1 MQGVTRD
8 TKGDTP
14 VFPSSDAN
22 GPPSP
27 LSGSKRKKVARTSLT
42 LREKAIVKSFCE
54 QKMTNC
60 KSRGELVP
68 SQEVLR
74 REVVAQFGWSC
85 GRSTLSKIISMDWKL
100 LRGSHEGGEAP
111 RNPDMKRRRRPLF
124 PAFEADLV
132 KYLMAY
138 EDAEN
143 IRGGALETTE
153 YQPTGTNTGD
163 GGPVENYSLGET
175 RRPLTEAL
183 ILEEAQ
189 RLKQVHGISDDM
201 LVLSV
206 GWLARFKHRH
216 CIHLRKPAGVSNKC
230 MSSSNAEQV
239 SMGMW
244 TGALI
249 PPILPPPQNA
259 SEEVIQSEAISR
271 KLEEQG
277 IKALEQDPFDTD
289 SQAKITESIRLPNG
303 QKDVEISIEETP
315 EAIARVSMLYFPCEV
330 NGTQV
335 KAFVDSG
342 SQSTVMSSSCAE
354 RCGITRVVDNAGQA
368 VGVDSVTIVKK
379 VQMAPLKIGNEFYN
393 CSFTIL
399 DQQNADFIFGLDML
413 KRHRCSINLDK
424 NVLRFHE
431 GERYHEV
438 PFLLEHETPS
448 SEKRGDS
455 AQPPPMLDGVPN
467 LTSTAPPPAP
477 VEAEARGGQEIITE
491 AVGLEFPEQRV

>member
-1 MQGVTRD
+1 MQEATKD
-8 TKGDTP
+8 SKGDAP
-14 VFPSSDAN
+14 VVPSSDSSV
-22 GPPSP
+22 PPSP
-27 LSGSKRKKVARTSLT
+27 QPGNKRKKVARTSLT

-54 QKMTNC
+54 QKVTNC
-60 KSRGELVP
+60 KARGELVP

-100 LRGSHEGGEAP
+100 LRSSHEGGEAP

-132 KYLMAY
+132 KFIMAY
-138 EDAEN
+138 EGTEN
-143 IRGGALETTE
+143 MQDGASGATE
-153 YQPTGTNTGD
+153 PQPTEINADENGA
-163 GGPVENYSLGET
+163 PVDNDSLCDA

-216 CIHLRKPAGVSNKC
+216 CIHLRKPGAVSNKC
-230 MSSSNAEQV
+230 MISLHQQNGGSNIEQV

-249 PPILPPPQNA
+249 PPVLPQQQTA
-259 SEEVIQSEAISR
+259 SEEAIPHQSEAASR
-271 KLEEQG
+271 KFEEQQD
-277 IKALEQDPFDTD
+277 IEALGRNSFNADA
-289 SQAKITESIRLPNG
+289 QAKIAQRVRLSNV
-303 QKDVEISIEETP
+303 QKNMEIAIEEMS
-315 EAIARVSMLYFPCEV
+315 EASARVTMLYIPCEV

-342 SQSTVMSSSCAE
+342 AQTTIMSLSCAE
-354 RCGITRVVDNAGQA
+354 RCGIMRLVDNAEQA
-368 VGVDSVTIVKK
+368 VGVGTATIIGKAH
-379 VQMAPLKIGNEFYN
+379 MAPLKIGNEFYN

-399 DQQNADFIFGLDML
+399 DQQGVDFLFGLDML
-413 KRHRCSINLDK
+413 KRHQCSIDLSK
-424 NVLRFHE
+424 NVLRLRE
-431 GERYHEV
+431 GEHYREVSFLPEYVRLSYYIRRRY
-438 PFLLEHETPS
+438 
-448 SEKRGDS
+448 
-455 AQPPPMLDGVPN
+455 
-467 LTSTAPPPAP
+467 
-477 VEAEARGGQEIITE
+477 
-491 AVGLEFPEQRV
+491 